1 MNRNL
6 LKAIAIALLY
16 GILLLPNKLSAQCS
30 CSAGA
35 PPHEL
40 KYTVVVNP
48 LVSSSLNVSF
58 PKFNPSLGNL
68 NCVKLEDAISV
79 SSSLGVRNT
88 DTVDKSYRFRLSIT
102 TDITGPSLSVND
114 LQEVTYGPDLLGAYG
129 SPTDSINY
137 GPDTIYDKNA
147 YSTYSSSV
155 VPYLGTSGN
164 VDFTYSLGGGVV
176 SLAGGLNF
184 SSSIRTVTWGTFTI
198 TYYWCDNV
206 ILASGIKDFTA
217 TKKHDVVNLQWL
229 TTNDESSNNQYE
241 IQVSYDGKSFKS
253 IQQAVGNT
261 DAAHASSAKH
271 EYQYT
276 PDQPFDRKLYFRI
289 KQVNGNTVKY
299 SVVRTVDP
307 PSTTGNGI
315 RIFPNPVAQRINM
328 QFDEAINGN
337 VVVEVANQL
346 GQSVYRGNIRL
357 NNSNVAQIILRDTPR
372 AGVYFLRAYA
382 TADADR
388 VYSTKLLVSDQ

>member
-16 GILLLPNKLSAQCS
+16 GILLFPNKSNAQCS

-68 NCVKLEDAISV
+68 NCVKLEDTISV

-102 TDITGPSLSVND
+102 TDITGPSLSVSD
-114 LQEVTYGPDLLGAYG
+114 LQEVTYGPDILGAYG

-147 YSTYSSSV
+147 YTTYSSSV

-184 SSSIRTVTWGTFTI
+184 SSSIRTITWGVFTL

-206 ILASGIKDFTA
+206 ILATGIKDFTA
-217 TKKHDVVNLQWL
+217 TKNHDVVNLQWM

-241 IQVSYDGKSFKS
+241 IQISYDGKTFKS
-253 IQQAVGNT
+253 IQHPVGST

-271 EYQYT
+271 TYQYT

-289 KQVNGNTVKY
+289 KQTNGNSVKY

-307 PSTTGNGI
+307 PSTTGNGL
-315 RIFPNPVAQRINM
+315 RIFPNPVGQQINM
-328 QFDEAINGN
+328 QFDETINGN

-357 NNSNVAQIILRDTPR
+357 NNSNVAQIILRESPR
-372 AGVYFLRAYA
+372 AGVYFLRAYSVA
-382 TADADR
+382 EADK

>member
-1 MNRNL
+1 
-6 LKAIAIALLY
+6 
-16 GILLLPNKLSAQCS
+16 
-30 CSAGA
+30 
-35 PPHEL
+35 L
-40 KYTVVVNP
+40 KYTFVLNP
-48 LVSSSLNVSF
+48 IISSSLNVSF
-58 PKFNPSLGNL
+58 PKFDPALGNL
-68 NCVKLEDAISV
+68 NCVKLEDTISV
-79 SSSLGVRNT
+79 SSSLGVRNI

-114 LQEVTYGPDLLGAYG
+114 LQEVTYGPDVLGAYG
-129 SPTDSINY
+129 SVTDSINY

-147 YSTYSSSV
+147 YAAYSSSV

-164 VDFTYSLGGGVV
+164 VNFTYSLGGGVV

-184 SSSIRTVTWGTFTI
+184 SSSIRTITWGVFTL

-206 ILASGIKDFTA
+206 ILATGIKDFTA

-229 TTNDESSNNQYE
+229 TPNDESSNNQYE

-253 IQQAVGNT
+253 IEQPVGNT
-261 DAAHASSAKH
+261 DAAPASSAKH

-276 PDQPFDRKLYFRI
+276 PDQPFDRKVYFRI
-289 KQVNGNTVKY
+289 KQTNGKTVRY

-307 PSTTGNGI
+307 PGNTGNGI
-315 RIFPNPVAQRINM
+315 RIFPNPVGQQINM
-328 QFDEAINGN
+328 QFDETISGN

-357 NNSNVAQIILRDTPR
+357 NNSNVARIMLRESPR
-372 AGVYFLRAYA
+372 AGVYFLRAYSPA
-382 TADADR
+382 EADK
-388 VYSTKLLVSDQ
+388 VYSAKLLVSDQ